1 MFEHRNVGIKNF
13 FKRFL
18 SIYRI
23 DIPIF
28 QHADRQLWSLKRL
41 SSTKESWSGYC
52 KSYGQKYEKSKIK
65 KVIII

>member
-41 SSTKESWSGYC
+41 CSIKESWSGYC
-52 KSYGQKYEKSKIK
+52 KSYGKIREVK
-65 KVIII
+65 KVVQ